1 MTGFRRKIAIVL
13 TGTICII
20 SPALAH
26 AEDRSGGTVNVTAI
40 EGKRQF
46 RADYFE
52 VYAPVTALDMIR
64 RIPGFTIAEGE
75 GRRGFGENAGNVL
88 IDGDRP
94 SSKSDDIFTILSRIP
109 ASEVDYVE
117 LTEQAGAD
125 AETQGQ
131 GQVVNVVR
139 RISSKLTGTYEGN
152 VVFGHRYGFR
162 PSVNGSATL
171 RRGETTYEFNVT
183 SYSERVYGYGP
194 EDFKLGDGSLVERR
208 YYKGTG
214 GYDGAGLGGA
224 IKTRIGGAKVNLNGR
239 VHLDDS
245 FDHRTGIY
253 SNAADIFIGNELLLR
268 SGPKSDINYEFGGD
282 IEFKLSP
289 KLTTKIIGLYR
300 AATES
305 NDSSIET
312 ARIGQPATFF
322 ETRNRNKPVEFV
334 GRIQNDWSALA
345 GHAIQFGGE
354 VAYNQLDARFSAANS
369 VLGAV
374 TVFPASNV
382 LVEET
387 RIEPFLTDVW
397 AVSSKW
403 KIEAGA
409 IAEFSKLTLSGDSS
423 ASRSFQFVKPRVI
436 ATWTVDPFTTVE
448 FRVDRQVAQLDFGEF
463 ATSIDVALG
472 NQVDAGN
479 ADLVPEKVTTLAAQ
493 IRHKFL
499 ERGSIQFRGEY
510 QMIGDT
516 QDLVPVTL
524 RDAAGNITAQF
535 DGAGNIGDSKRWNG
549 ELEITLPLDWFT
561 KSVGFS
567 GMEVKYTGHYHG
579 SRVTDPVTGQSR
591 RMSNRPVWHQE
602 WALRHDIAK
611 SGFVYG
617 VTAYVQAQNN
627 AYFFNEYR
635 RQKEGVRTNVF
646 IEYSKFKLGTLRIQY
661 TSIPDFGRDRFI
673 YAGTR
678 ATGPITQIVNR
689 RRYLDPLFQ
698 ITLSGK
704 F

>member
-1 MTGFRRKIAIVL
+1 MIYHRCKIAMAL
-13 TGTICII
+13 TGLTSIVG
-20 SPALAH
+20 PAFANTP
-26 AEDRSGGTVNVTAI
+26 EDPAVTGSVNVGS
-40 EGKRQF
+40 GKRQF

-139 RISSKLTGTYEGN
+139 KISAKLTGTYEAN
-152 VVFGHRYGFR
+152 IVFGHRYGFR

-171 RRGETTYEFNVT
+171 RRGETSYEFNIT
-183 SYSERVYGYGP
+183 SYSERVFGFGP
-194 EDFKLGDGSLVERR
+194 EDFKSGEGDLIERR
-208 YYKGTG
+208 YYRGTG
-214 GYDGAGLGGA
+214 GYDGAGIGGA
-224 IKTRIGGAKVNLNGR
+224 IKTNIVGAKINLNGR
-239 VHLDDS
+239 VRLEDS
-245 FDHRTGIY
+245 FDHREGVY
-253 SNAADIFIGNELLLR
+253 SNSAGLLSGEEVLLR
-268 SGPKSDINYEFGGD
+268 NGPKSDINYEFGGD
-282 IEFKLSP
+282 VEFKLSP
-289 KLTTKIIGLYR
+289 KLSTKIVGLYR

-312 ARIGQPATFF
+312 ARIGQLVNLF
-322 ETRNRNKPVEFV
+322 ETRSRNRPVEIV
-334 GRIQNDWSALA
+334 GRIQNDWSILS

-354 VAYNQLDARFSAANS
+354 VAYNQLDARFSAASS
-369 VLGAV
+369 VAGAV

-387 RIEPFLTDVW
+387 RIEPFLTDIW
-397 AVSSKW
+397 TISPSW
-403 KIEAGA
+403 KIETGA
-409 IAEFSKLTLSGDSS
+409 IAEFSKLSLSGDSS
-423 ASRSFQFVKPRVI
+423 ASRSFQFLKPRVI
-436 ATWTVDPFTTVE
+436 ATWTADPSTTLE
-448 FRVDRQVAQLDFGEF
+448 FRADRQVAQLDFGEF

-510 QMIGDT
+510 QMISDT
-516 QDLVPVTL
+516 QDVVPVTL
-524 RDAAGNITAQF
+524 RDTAGNITAQF

-549 ELEITLPLDWFT
+549 ELEITLPLDWLT
-561 KSVGFS
+561 KSVGIA
-567 GMEVKYTGHYHG
+567 GMEVKYTGHYHD
-579 SRVTDPVTGQSR
+579 SRVTDPVTGQKR
-591 RMSNRPVWHQE
+591 RMSNRPLWHQE

-617 VTAYVQAQNN
+617 VTAYVQAENS

-635 RQKEGVRTNVF
+635 RQKEGVRANLF
-646 IEYSKFKLGTLRIQY
+646 IEYSKFKIGTLRVQY
-661 TSIPDFGRDRFI
+661 TSIPDFGRDRFF
-673 YAGTR
+673 YTGTR
-678 ATGPITQIVNR
+678 ATGEITQIINR